1 MKLALIIVFLI
12 SLLTFAVFYF
22 TAEKSAAEAADM
34 PWQVTVH
41 DPGHSEV
48 FGIVF
53 NQTTLDQA
61 RQQVGKLDGIALYRD
76 PQGRYSLEA
85 YFGKVSLGPF
95 SARIIANLVAAQDE
109 LEKLTEHTVK
119 RVKTDD
125 GSLKWTLVD
134 QKQSEQGLRQIQA
147 LTYIPSYSGMD
158 GAFIEQ
164 RFGQPD
170 QRQTIDETTQLW
182 FYPELGVRI
191 MLDSEGKEIF
201 EYTAP
206 EQFTKILGAQ

>member
-1 MKLALIIVFLI
+1 MKLALIIVSVV
-12 SLLTFAVFYF
+12 SLLSLLGFLF
-22 TAEKSAAEAADM
+22 TVEKPSGEPVDM

-41 DPGHSEV
+41 DAGHSEV
-48 FGIVF
+48 FGIVL
-53 NQTTLDQA
+53 NRTSLEQA
-61 RQQVGKLDGIALYRD
+61 RRQFGKLDGIALYRD
-76 PQGRYSLEA
+76 QQGRYSLEA
-85 YFGKVSLGPF
+85 YFGKVSLGSF
-95 SARIIANLVAAQDE
+95 SARIIANLAATQDE

-125 GSLKWTLVD
+125 GSLKWTLID
-134 QKQSEQGLRQIQA
+134 QKQSEQGLRRIQS

-164 RFGQPD
+164 RFGQPE
-170 QRQTIDETTQLW
+170 QRETVDETTQLW

-191 MLDSEGKEIF
+191 MIDSDGREIF

-206 EQFTKILGAQ
+206 DQFTKILGGQ

>member
-1 MKLALIIVFLI
+1 MKLALIIVLVV
-12 SLLTFAVFYF
+12 SLLSFLVLFFTVEKPGGEAV
-22 TAEKSAAEAADM
+22 DM

-41 DPGHSEV
+41 DAGHSEV
-48 FGIVF
+48 FGIVL
-53 NQTTLDQA
+53 NQTSLQQA
-61 RQQVGKLDGIALYRD
+61 RQQFGKLDGIALYQD
-76 PQGRYSLEA
+76 QQGRYSLEA

-95 SARIIANLVAAQDE
+95 SARIIATLDAAQDE
-109 LEKLTEHTVK
+109 LEKLAEHAVK

-134 QKQSEQGLRQIQA
+134 QKQSEQGSRRIQS

-164 RFGQPD
+164 RFGQPE
-170 QRQTIDETTQLW
+170 QRQTVDETTELW
-182 FYPELGVRI
+182 FYPQLGVRI
-191 MLDSEGKEIF
+191 MIDSEGKEMF

-206 EQFTKILGAQ
+206 DQFTKILGAQ